1 MSNLLRQDDQIPLYI
16 QLKESLR
23 GSILNGDLKY
33 GDKIPTEAELS
44 EDFKIS
50 RITVR
55 KAILELVEE
64 GYLVKRQGK
73 GTFVNKRKIER
84 KIVHFLSFSDACK
97 ANGLTASSKIIKRE
111 IIQPTAKDIELLQL
125 EEGDALLFIQRV
137 RYAGDS
143 PIMIENNYYSYKKF
157 HILLNANLEGSV
169 YSVIEENLN
178 IQPRGS
184 FETTLEIVRASE
196 EEVELLNTSSGEPL
210 FYMETT
216 VYDQNNE
223 PVHRGK
229 QYILG
234 ESYKFIFQ
242 Q

>member
-1 MSNLLRQDDQIPLYI
+1 MDVLKQDDQIPLYI
-16 QLKESLR
+16 QLKESLLS
-23 GSILNGDLKY
+23 SILNGDLKY

-44 EDFKIS
+44 EEYKIS

-55 KAILELVEE
+55 KAILELVED
-64 GYLVKRQGK
+64 GFLVKRQGK

-97 ANGLTASSKIIKRE
+97 ANGLTASSKVIKKE
-111 IIQPTAKDIELLQL
+111 IVQPTTKDAELLQL
-125 EEGDALLFIQRV
+125 EGGDALLFIQRV
-137 RYAGDS
+137 RYAGES

-157 HILLNANLEGSV
+157 HSLLNEDLEGSV
-169 YSVIEENLN
+169 YKVIEEKLN
-178 IQPRGS
+178 VKPRGS
-184 FETTLEIVRASE
+184 WETTLEIVRASE
-196 EEVELLNTSSGEPL
+196 DEVQLLNTSSGEPL

-216 VYDQNNE
+216 VYDENDE

-234 ESYKFIFQ
+234 DSYKFIFQ